1 MYILSLMGHEG
12 EGAYSL
18 EDETGTNNFTCFR
31 MRMMQ
36 RDMQDFL
43 EADDY
48 HKLSVVEI
56 DEELAIEACNR
67 YNYKYVIV
75 TPQDIVFPPYD
86 SISED

>member
-1 MYILSLMGHEG
+1 MFILSLMGHEG

-18 EDETGTNNFTCFR
+18 EDDEGIKQLYMFEDEDDAER
-31 MRMMQ
+31 YAGL
-36 RDMQDFL
+36 L

-56 DEELAIEACNR
+56 DEQLAIEACNR

>member
-1 MYILSLMGHEG
+1 M
-12 EGAYSL
+12 
-18 EDETGTNNFTCFR
+18 EDETGTKQLYMFEDEDDAER
-31 MRMMQ
+31 YAGL
-36 RDMQDFL
+36 L
-43 EADDY
+43 EADD
-48 HKLSVVEI
+48 HNKLAVVEI